1 MSLEKSSPP
10 YGTQP
15 YPKALLDIY
24 RSIRLVTELRLAGA
38 TTIDDANRVLD
49 DFLPRFNERFGV
61 PSRHAETAYRVL
73 EPGMCLDTVLCLK
86 YRRRVGRD
94 NTVKYRWRTL
104 QLLPDRGRPSYA
116 GSVMM
121 CSKDWTDDSQC
132 NTKGV

>member
-1 MSLEKSSPP
+1 MPLQDTDPTPS
-10 YGTQP
+10 
-15 YPKALLDIY
+15 
-24 RSIRLVTELRLAGA
+24 
-38 TTIDDANRVLD
+38 
-49 DFLPRFNERFGV
+49 FG
-61 PSRHAETAYRVL
+61 
-73 EPGMCLDTVLCLK
+73 GFGLK